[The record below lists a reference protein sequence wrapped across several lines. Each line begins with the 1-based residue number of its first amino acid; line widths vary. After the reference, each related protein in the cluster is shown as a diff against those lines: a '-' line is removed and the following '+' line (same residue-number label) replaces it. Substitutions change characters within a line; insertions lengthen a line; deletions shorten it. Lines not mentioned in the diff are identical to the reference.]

1 MTRQANSPNYSF
13 LIETFA
19 PEGQRLLMWRID
31 QSVGNVDDTRQ
42 VRRVT
47 NSVERHLHYHYERT
61 GLGYSCF
68 AQGPKD
74 EIDQIVAALDLELS

>member
-1 MTRQANSPNYSF
+1 MTRQTNKPNYSF

-19 PEGQRLLMWRID
+19 PGGQRLLMWRID
-31 QSVGNVDDTRQ
+31 QSIGNVHDSRQ
-42 VRRVT
+42 VDRVT
-47 NSVERHLHYHYERT
+47 NSVEVHLHHHHERT

-74 EIDQIVAALDLELS
+74 EIDQTIAALELELS